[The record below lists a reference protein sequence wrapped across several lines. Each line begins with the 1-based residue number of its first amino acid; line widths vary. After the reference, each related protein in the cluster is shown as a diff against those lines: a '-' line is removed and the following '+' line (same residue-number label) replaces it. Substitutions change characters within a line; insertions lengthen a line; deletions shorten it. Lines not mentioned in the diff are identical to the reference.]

1 MTKFWENLKIE
12 ILKNQPKVDLHNK
25 NSKILFTLARSF
37 DTNTQN
43 TTQVHLI
50 SSRFNVSGEI
60 DFQTLSDRLT
70 ALGHIKNIVYI
81 YLDEY
86 EQNLE
91 NNEQN
96 LDQNIPNLDLTKP
109 RPINTL
115 YKNITIYIV
124 DLYSLINVYKSSSI
138 LSDFIGENK
147 YKKEFDT
154 ILVDTLFILEGVSW
168 ETFKLY
174 FEYYDIKISGGDKK
188 KRDILSTVQYTLSYF
203 LFLLDYNIQ
212 QIYLSSNIKSLSS
225 KYKEIDITESI
236 KTINAKKDILYY
248 RSLQKALSIII
259 NFEISDLKQ
268 KISEIEKLI
277 QDYDE
282 KIKTEEELS
291 VYTYGIVSEEEKS
304 LVEKKKVYIN
314 RKKELEGKIDRKK
327 ELIKQI
333 ENNELTLSKLHSEY
347 RLRGPEDSR
356 RFSWRS
362 LSSQKSKNNYQLG
375 KRSYSTT
382 SLDNKNNSGK
392 DIVKKLNNNN
402 TLKYL

>member
-1 MTKFWENLKIE
+1 MF
-12 ILKNQPKVDLHNK
+12 NK
-25 NSKILFTLARSF
+25 SIRNYSTNNNNFAIIASLARSF

-291 VYTYGIVSEEEKS
+291 VYTY
-304 LVEKKKVYIN
+304 
-314 RKKELEGKIDRKK
+314 
-327 ELIKQI
+327 
-333 ENNELTLSKLHSEY
+333 
-347 RLRGPEDSR
+347 
-356 RFSWRS
+356 
-362 LSSQKSKNNYQLG
+362 
-375 KRSYSTT
+375 
-382 SLDNKNNSGK
+382 
-392 DIVKKLNNNN
+392 
-402 TLKYL
+402 

>member
-96 LDQNIPNLDLTKP
+96 LYQNIPNLDLTKP

>member
-43 TTQVHLI
+43 TTQLHLI